1 MTGPAAE
8 PTGDLPRWR
17 AKALEAAFLGLR
29 TYHRLRPVSLPARRS
44 WPVFRVTGG
53 RVALTIDDGPDP
65 RWTPAVLTLLAR
77 YDVPA
82 TFFLIGERVA
92 EHPELARRIAAAGH
106 QIGNHSMR
114 HPMPFAAL
122 PSSVL
127 RAEIDQAQQHIVD
140 ATGVAPRLFRAPSG
154 GWSTDVL
161 AATVAAGLT
170 PVDWTVNS
178 GDWKEPGVGHITRAL
193 SRAGSGHVLLCHD
206 GGGDRSQTVTALATV
221 IPRLLHRGLRFVTV
235 PAQPHTAREA

>member
-1 MTGPAAE
+1 VTQRPSG
-8 PTGDLPRWR
+8 GLPRLR

-29 TYHRLRPVSLPARRS
+29 TYHRLRPRSPEARRS
-44 WPVFRVTGG
+44 WPVFRVAAGS
-53 RVALTIDDGPDP
+53 VALTIDDGPDP
-65 RWTPAVLTLLAR
+65 RWTPAVLELLAR
-77 YDVPA
+77 HRVPA
-82 TFFLIGERVA
+82 TFFLIGDRVA
-92 EHPELARRIAAAGH
+92 EHPELARRIVEAGH
-106 QIGNHSMR
+106 RIGNHSMS

-122 PSSVL
+122 PAAGL
-127 RAEIDQAQQHIVD
+127 RAEIDRAQQLIVE

-161 AATVAAGLT
+161 TATVAADLT

-178 GDWKEPGVGHITRAL
+178 SDWKEPGVRHITRTL

-221 IPRLLHRGLRFVTV
+221 IPRLLHRGLRFVPV
-235 PAQPHTAREA
+235 PARSADDREH